1 MNNKRKKW
9 NEWQDSQ
16 LRLSKSKTNSIFRE
30 SRRKYRKK
38 AVIVILCVLLLFA
51 GGATLTIKASSQEL
65 IVSEYE
71 YRSEK
76 ISEPFSA
83 VVLADLHDEEFGS
96 RNIKLTEEIRNL
108 NPDLILLAGDMIN
121 DDTADFKSLIQLCK
135 DLQKIA
141 PIYVSKGNQE
151 RDNPR
156 YEELKNQFESEKIS
170 FLDKSWID
178 LKVKDN
184 RIRIGGLYSYTFAPS
199 ADNEVDESKMSESSV
214 SFLKEFE
221 STDHLKLL
229 IAHRPDSFLFSKTP
243 DYWDIDMA
251 ICGHFHGGQI
261 VLPVL
266 GALWAP
272 HMGFFPDYV
281 KGEKVLGS
289 LTMFTTSGL
298 GSGSKWVPRINNPSE
313 IMEIRLMPESSTDQ
327 AY

>member
-1 MNNKRKKW
+1 MIVM
-9 NEWQDSQ
+9 
-16 LRLSKSKTNSIFRE
+16 L
-30 SRRKYRKK
+30 
-38 AVIVILCVLLLFA
+38 AVVLMIAGAAIL
-51 GGATLTIKASSQEL
+51 TTKASSQEL
-65 IVSEYE
+65 TVSEYE

-76 ISEPFSA
+76 IREPFSA
-83 VVLADLHDEEFGS
+83 VVLADLHDAEFGS
-96 RNIKLTEEIRNL
+96 RNMKLIEEICNL

-121 DDTADFKSLIQLCK
+121 DDTDDFKSLIRLCK
-135 DLQKIA
+135 DLQKVA
-141 PIYVSKGNQE
+141 PTYMSKGNQE

-156 YEELKNQFESEKIS
+156 YEELKNQFESEGIS

-184 RIRIGGLYSYTFAPS
+184 FIRIGGLYSYTFAPS

-229 IAHRPDSFLFSKTP
+229 MAHRPDSFLFSKTP
-243 DYWDIDMA
+243 DYWDIDVTV
-251 ICGHFHGGQI
+251 CGHFHGGQ
-261 VLPVL
+261 VVVPGL

-272 HMGFFPDYV
+272 HMGFFPDHV
-281 KGEKVLGS
+281 KGEKVLGN

-313 IMEIRLMPESSTDQ
+313 VMVIRLLPESLANQS
-327 AY
+327 Y